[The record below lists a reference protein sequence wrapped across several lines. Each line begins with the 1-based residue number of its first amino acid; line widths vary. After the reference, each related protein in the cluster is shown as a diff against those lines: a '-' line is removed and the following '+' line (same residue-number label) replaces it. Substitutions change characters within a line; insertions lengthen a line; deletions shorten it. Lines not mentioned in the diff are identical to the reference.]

1 MSIATVRQATS
12 RRVHHPRRHAAVRT
26 DDYVFSQ
33 LIPYIGNKRKL
44 LHLIGEAVRLT
55 GCKRGTFVDLFT
67 GSTVVAR
74 WAKQQGFRVVANDW
88 EPYSH
93 EIARGT
99 VALNRE
105 PEFAALGGPEGAF
118 ETLNTI
124 SPRTGYVAKHLCPA
138 DDDHPDLKRERMF
151 FTRANGRRIDAIRD
165 EIARWD
171 QAGLIS
177 PDEHAYLMA
186 ALMYAVSYVS
196 NTSGVFKAFHRGWGG
211 RTRTALYRILSQLTL
226 KPPVLLDNAQE
237 NLALCQDAQ
246 ALASVLRGATE
257 GRPDIVYIDPPYNQ
271 HPYGSNYHVLNTV
284 ALWDKPPLDSH
295 FLIDGK
301 VVNKS
306 AIRTD
311 WRIDRRSP
319 YNSTRDALAAFEEL
333 MGAIDARFVIVSY
346 STDGNIPLEGLVEA
360 MARRGALSV
369 VTETYK
375 RYRVSTQRMSAKS
388 HNVEFAAVAD
398 TADRGAS
405 QDVGQIADA
414 IRAQEC
420 DALAAG

>member
-1 MSIATVRQATS
+1 MSIATVRQTTS
-12 RRVHHPRRHAAVRT
+12 KRVHHPRRHAAVRT

-44 LHLIGEAVRLT
+44 LHLIGEAVRST
-55 GCKRGTFVDLFT
+55 GCRRGTFVDLFT

-74 WAKQQGFRVVANDW
+74 WAKRQGFRVIASDW
-88 EPYSH
+88 EPYSY
-93 EIARGT
+93 EIALGT

-105 PEFAALGGPEGAF
+105 PVFAELGGASRVF
-118 ETLNTI
+118 ETLNAI
-124 SPRTGYVAKHLCPA
+124 SPRTDYITTHLCPA
-138 DDDHPDLKRERMF
+138 DDDHPDVDRERMF
-151 FTRANGRRIDAIRD
+151 FTRANGRRIDAIR
-165 EIARWD
+165 EQIADWD
-171 QAGLIS
+171 QTGLIG

-186 ALMYAVSYVS
+186 ALLYAVSYVS

-211 RTRTALYRILSQLTL
+211 RTGTALYRILSDLTL

-237 NLALCQDAQ
+237 NVAICRDAQ
-246 ALASVLRGATE
+246 ALASELRGAA
-257 GRPDIVYIDPPYNQ
+257 GCRPDIVYVDPPYNQ

-284 ALWDKPPLDSH
+284 ALWDKPPLDRH

-311 WRIDRRSP
+311 WRTDRRSP
-319 YNSTRDALAAFEEL
+319 YNSKQDALAAFEDL
-333 MGAIDARFVIVSY
+333 IARIDARFVIVSY
-346 STDGNIPLEGLVEA
+346 STDGNIPLEGLLEA
-360 MARRGALSV
+360 MAHRGALSV

-388 HNVEFAAVAD
+388 HTIEFAATID
-398 TADRGAS
+398 TAAS
-405 QDVGQIADA
+405 CSQNVRAIANT
-414 IRAQEC
+414 IRHQES